1 MRIHIAVSQPSIMD
15 SRGSSAYYEGVA
27 STVANHSS
35 KETAGYHAPAPRQ
48 EQSHAQASPGPA
60 LVAQALSGNRDIYVA
75 LHCQHSSM
83 LCKEVSYWRVLRNG
97 VAGVT
102 GDSNMSS
109 KQHVTLTA
117 DSSRV

>member
-35 KETAGYHAPAPRQ
+35 KETGGYHAPAPRQ

-60 LVAQALSGNRDIYVA
+60 LVAQALSGNREMKHCNASGQQYVV
-75 LHCQHSSM
+75 QSS
-83 LCKEVSYWRVLRNG
+83 KEVSYW
-97 VAGVT
+97 
-102 GDSNMSS
+102 
-109 KQHVTLTA
+109 
-117 DSSRV
+117 

>member
-35 KETAGYHAPAPRQ
+35 KETGGYHAPAPRQ

-60 LVAQALSGNRDIYVA
+60 LVAQALSGNRDMY
-75 LHCQHSSM
+75 
-83 LCKEVSYWRVLRNG
+83 R
-97 VAGVT
+97 
-102 GDSNMSS
+102 
-109 KQHVTLTA
+109 
-117 DSSRV
+117 

>member
-48 EQSHAQASPGPA
+48 ERSHAQASPGPA
-60 LVAQALSGNRDIYVA
+60 LVAQALSGNRDICSIALPAQQYVVQRSE
-75 LHCQHSSM
+75 LLESFEKWCG
-83 LCKEVSYWRVLRNG
+83 R
-97 VAGVT
+97 
-102 GDSNMSS
+102 GD
-109 KQHVTLTA
+109 
-117 DSSRV
+117 R